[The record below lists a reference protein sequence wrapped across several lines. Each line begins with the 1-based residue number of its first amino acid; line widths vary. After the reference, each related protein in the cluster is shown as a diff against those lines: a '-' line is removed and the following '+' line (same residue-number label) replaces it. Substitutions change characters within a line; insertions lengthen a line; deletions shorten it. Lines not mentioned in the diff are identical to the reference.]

1 MSKKTTVNGLKYFFL
16 FYEFMVIGWLKVSL
30 ASLCC
35 CCYFGYDA
43 FVKTNLSSF
52 EKLRWYKM
60 IFAQLKYKYR
70 TAGLFRQLKISCY
83 SREAE
88 FIRLQQDKL
97 GSCLPPHKSNVSL
110 SRGDSQSSESAL
122 VCSFTF
128 LVAFVFNPACLLKIT
143 FMPHSFVFAA
153 VFKVL
158 TALLHWITL
167 KA

>member
-97 GSCLPPHKSNVSL
+97 GSCLPPQKSNVSL
-110 SRGDSQSSESAL
+110 SRGIVSHQSLRWSAL
-122 VCSFTF
+122 SHFW
-128 LVAFVFNPACLLKIT
+128 L
-143 FMPHSFVFAA
+143 HSFSTLHVSS
-153 VFKVL
+153 KSRL
-158 TALLHWITL
+158 CPTLLFLLQSL
-167 KA
+167 KS